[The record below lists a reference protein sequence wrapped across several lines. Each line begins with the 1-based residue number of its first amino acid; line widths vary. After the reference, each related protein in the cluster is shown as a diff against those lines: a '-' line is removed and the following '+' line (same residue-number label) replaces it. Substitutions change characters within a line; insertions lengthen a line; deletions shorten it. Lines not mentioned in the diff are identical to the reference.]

1 MSLKDKFSDFLNE
14 IEQMEKDNENL
25 TEDLVLLEKE
35 KADAYKNFDTDTHVL
50 VEKESLKT
58 LDGMLGDA
66 YNSCD
71 NLDDEARCVK
81 GQAEEVA
88 YSAGYAR
95 DEVRDAQDELR
106 KLLPV
111 EKVEDTE

>member
-1 MSLKDKFSDFLNE
+1 
-14 IEQMEKDNENL
+14 
-25 TEDLVLLEKE
+25 
-35 KADAYKNFDTDTHVL
+35 
-50 VEKESLKT
+50 
-58 LDGMLGDA
+58 
-66 YNSCD
+66 
-71 NLDDEARCVK
+71 CVK